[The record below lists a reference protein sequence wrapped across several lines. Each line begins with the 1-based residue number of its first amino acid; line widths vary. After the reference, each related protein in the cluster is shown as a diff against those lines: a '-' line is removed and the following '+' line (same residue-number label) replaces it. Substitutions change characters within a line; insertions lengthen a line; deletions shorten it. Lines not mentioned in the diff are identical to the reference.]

1 MNKVTIVTGLW
12 NIGRD
17 KLEEGWSRSYEHY
30 LEKFSELLRMEENMI
45 IFGDQELE
53 NFVEKHRK
61 KENTYFIQRDLDTFP
76 SLKLLEIVNLLPQS

>member
-45 IFGDQELE
+45 IL
-53 NFVEKHRK
+53 
-61 KENTYFIQRDLDTFP
+61 
-76 SLKLLEIVNLLPQS
+76 